1 MSRNNNN
8 NNNKSTVKYCKVCHD
23 AGKSEAEY
31 KSHFIRENREPNS
44 KVVCPTLLSLECR
57 YCSNKG
63 HTVKY
68 CKMLEKNKNMLSR
81 QERANNYRIEPEK
94 NATKSKQ
101 TTNIFDN
108 LMEEEEEEEEE
119 DNNTTFI
126 RGPSPVE
133 SVTTSSKSII
143 TKSYASVLSTPITKL
158 APTPK
163 PTPAPMVSTSQTEE
177 TKTTKSRVFN
187 VAKYIGK
194 SWADSDDTES
204 ESDIDDDD
212 DDVNDPNW

>member
-1 MSRNNNN
+1 
-8 NNNKSTVKYCKVCHD
+8 
-23 AGKSEAEY
+23 
-31 KSHFIRENREPNS
+31 
-44 KVVCPTLLSLECR
+44 
-57 YCSNKG
+57 
-63 HTVKY
+63 
-68 CKMLEKNKNMLSR
+68 MLSR

-101 TTNIFDN
+101 TSNIFDN
-108 LMEEEEEEEEE
+108 LMEEEEEEEE
-119 DNNTTFI
+119 DNNKTFI

-133 SVTTSSKSII
+133 STATSSKSINI

-158 APTPK
+158 TPTPK

-177 TKTTKSRVFN
+177 NKTTKSRVFN

-204 ESDIDDDD
+204 ESDIDDD
-212 DDVNDPNW
+212 VNDPNW

>member
-1 MSRNNNN
+1 MSRNN

-31 KSHFIRENREPNS
+31 QSHFTRENREPNS

-94 NATKSKQ
+94 NAIKSKQ
-101 TTNIFDN
+101 KTNIFDN
-108 LMEEEEEEEEE
+108 LMEEEDEEE
-119 DNNTTFI
+119 DEDNNTTTFI

-133 SVTTSSKSII
+133 SATTSSKSINI
-143 TKSYASVLSTPITKL
+143 TKSYASVLSTPITKIT
-158 APTPK
+158 PTPK
-163 PTPAPMVSTSQTEE
+163 PTPAPMDSTSQTEE
-177 TKTTKSRVFN
+177 TKTITKARVFN

-204 ESDIDDDD
+204 ESDVD